1 MNPISGTKNKDAA
14 REHILRT
21 FGNAAGYEATV
32 HVTTCAG
39 DGYEQ
44 ALRFA
49 QLQYDA
55 VVAVGGDGTVN
66 EVARGLLHSG
76 TALGIIPMGSG
87 NGLARHLRIPLRL
100 DKAVDVIRAGCRQ
113 RIDAAEINGRVFFC
127 TSGVGFDAL
136 IGNLFNSKG
145 KRGMYN
151 YVKLATQAVL
161 QYTSQSYHIE
171 IDGQALCR
179 KAFLITFAN
188 ASQWGN
194 NAYIAPHADV
204 SDGWLDVVILNRYAV
219 IAAPVL
225 LPRLFARS
233 IHKAW
238 TTETLRGKHIKITR
252 DNEDYVHFDGE
263 SAVMGKVIDVRILPL
278 ALNVIIPPE

>member
-14 REHILRT
+14 RNHILQT
-21 FGNAAGYEATV
+21 FGDAAGDEPTV
-32 HVTTCAG
+32 HVTTHAG
-39 DGYEQ
+39 DGYAQ

-49 QLQYDA
+49 QQQYDT

-66 EVARGLLHSG
+66 EVARGLLHSR

-87 NGLARHLRIPLRL
+87 NGLARHLHVPLRL
-100 DKAVDVIRAGCRQ
+100 EKAVDVIRAGCSR

-151 YVKLATQAVL
+151 YVKLATKAAV
-161 QYTSQSYHIE
+161 QYTSHKYRIE
-171 IDGQALCR
+171 IDGQTLYR

-194 NAYIAPHADV
+194 NAYIAPHADI

-219 IAAPVL
+219 VAAPVL

-238 TTETLRGKHIKITR
+238 TTEILRGKRIKIIR
-252 DNEDYVHFDGE
+252 AKDDYVHFDGE
-263 SAVMGKVIDVRILPL
+263 SAVMGKVLDVQILPL